1 LGKAKTLEKDKTE
14 KGIDRY
20 PRYPFSQTVTFE
32 VSTPLTLQK
41 SDQKEKEGS
50 TRNVSEGGLCFVTE
64 RALEESQIIKIK
76 IPVLEGAAAIPTLA
90 KVQWVKKQTSVDMQA
105 PVRQAI
111 TERRGNQYVIGL
123 RFIL

>member
-1 LGKAKTLEKDKTE
+1 LEKAKTLEKEKTE
-14 KGIDRY
+14 RGTDRY

-32 VSTPLTLQK
+32 VSTPLALQK
-41 SDQKEKEGS
+41 MDQKEMEGS
-50 TRNVSEGGLCFVTE
+50 TQNVSEGGLCLVTE

-90 KVQWVKKQTSVDMQA
+90 KVQWVKKQPSVAVQA

-111 TERRGNQYVIGL
+111 TEQHGKQYIVGL